1 MAEELR
7 TTVGGM
13 TPVTL
18 DQLLSRFDESV
29 HDKILAQAARSDV
42 THIVV
47 FENLDLCPSRLG
59 DRTALAV
66 GPGCTTTTVEEAAG
80 RWLHDLP
87 SMRQYPV
94 AYANVEDYH
103 GEETK

>member
-1 MAEELR
+1 MAEELK
-7 TTVGGM
+7 TTVGKM
-13 TPVTL
+13 TPITL
-18 DQLLSRFDESV
+18 TRLLGRFHESV
-29 HDKILAQAARSDV
+29 WDKILAQAAREDV

-47 FENLDLCPSRLG
+47 FENLDLCSSRLG

-66 GPGCTTTTVEEAAG
+66 GPGCTTTTVEEAAS

-103 GEETK
+103 GEESE